1 MTDSG
6 FLRASKGVFIVND
19 TNEKE
24 GRFAGI
30 YVSSDAVFD
39 RIEVESDTGT
49 DVKADY
55 IAAVGT
61 AVPSGTLIT
70 PQSNEDDYFSA
81 ITLAS
86 GTVTLILD

>member
-1 MTDSG
+1 MTDTG
-6 FLRASKGVFIVND
+6 FLRANKGTFIVND
-19 TNEKE
+19 TVEKN

-30 YVSSDAVFD
+30 YVSSDAVFA

-61 AVPSGTLIT
+61 LVPAGTLMT
-70 PQSNEDDYFSA
+70 PQTNEDDYFSA
-81 ITLAS
+81 ITLTS
-86 GTVTLILD
+86 GTVTLIFA